1 MKISSE
7 CLEISDLMKRF
18 SFEGEEK
25 QGELGEILGNYEDN
39 MCNEAG
45 DR

>member
-18 SFEGEEK
+18 SFEEEEK
-25 QGELGEILGNYEDN
+25 QGELERIMGNYEDKK
-39 MCNEAG
+39 CNEPG